1 MSTSVVD
8 EPSANEETSPL
19 LFAFTS
25 LPDPLTLSCLARVSR
40 FDHLALS
47 LVSKRYRSLVI
58 SPELYKT
65 RSLLGRTDECH
76 YVCLSTKTYPTSRWF
91 ILRRENTKTYL
102 ENAAAEDLVPVLS
115 FPTQLPELS
124 SFVALDWG
132 IYVIGGLTNDN
143 RTSDV
148 LLLDCRTNTW
158 RHAPSMGVARAS
170 AAAGV
175 VGGKIYVFGG
185 CESLDCSNWAEVF
198 DPKTQTWDVLVPMP
212 DRNEG
217 DNLIRETLVM
227 DEKVYAVSLWDGS
240 FYYSPREGKWGR
252 KKKPETQSYYC
263 VIENVLYSC
272 DKFGSLVWRDSEELE
287 WKEVKGLKALRL
299 KFPSSASFRSIANEK
314 CVSKLSSFGVNIVV
328 SSVRATFDVWWD
340 VWCTEISLERREEE
354 GEIWGT
360 IESEAVTV
368 VDHVPSGRVPVEVL
382 CSATVYV

>member
-1 MSTSVVD
+1 MSTSIVD
-8 EPSANEETSPL
+8 EPSANEETCPL
-19 LFAFTS
+19 LFPLTS
-25 LPDPLTLSCLARVSR
+25 LPDPLTLSCLALVSR
-40 FDHLALS
+40 LDHLALS

-124 SFVALDWG
+124 SFVALEWG
-132 IYVIGGLTNDN
+132 IYVIGGLTNDS

-185 CESLDCSNWAEVF
+185 CERFDCSNWAEVF

-217 DNLIRETLVM
+217 DNLIRETLVIE
-227 DEKVYAVSLWDGS
+227 EKVYAVTLWDGS
-240 FYYSPREGKWGR
+240 FYYSPRE
-252 KKKPETQSYYC
+252 
-263 VIENVLYSC
+263 
-272 DKFGSLVWRDSEELE
+272 VWRDSEELE

-299 KFPSSASFRSIANEK
+299 NFPSSASFRSSANER

-340 VWCTEISLERREEE
+340 VWCTEISLEKREEE

-382 CSATVYV
+382 CSVTVYV

>member
-1 MSTSVVD
+1 MSTPTI
-8 EPSANEETSPL
+8 EELSANEETSPL
-19 LFAFTS
+19 TS

-40 FDHLALS
+40 LDHLALS

-65 RSLLGRTDECH
+65 RSLLGRTEECL
-76 YVCLSTKTYPTSRWF
+76 YVCLSSKTYPTSRWF
-91 ILRRENTKTYL
+91 IIRRKDTKTILGY
-102 ENAAAEDLVPVLS
+102 AATEDLVPILS
-115 FPTQLPELS
+115 FPTVPELS
-124 SFVALDWG
+124 SFVAMDWG
-132 IYVIGGLTNDN
+132 IYVIGGFINDN

-158 RHAPSMGVARAS
+158 CRTPSMGVARAS

-185 CESLDCSNWAEVF
+185 CEDVDCSNWAEVF
-198 DPKTQTWDVLVPMP
+198 DPKTQTWETLVPMP

-227 DEKVYAVSLWDGS
+227 EEKVCAVSLWDGS
-240 FYYSPREGKWGR
+240 LYYSPREGKWGR
-252 KKKPETQSYYC
+252 KKKPETQSFYC
-263 VIENVLYSC
+263 VVDKVLYSC
-272 DKFGSLVWRDSEELE
+272 DKFGNLVWRESEELE
-287 WKEVKGLKALRL
+287 WKEVKGLTALR
-299 KFPSSASFRSIANEK
+299 SSANEK
-314 CVSKLSSFGVNIVV
+314 CVSKLSNFGVNIVV

-360 IESEAVTV
+360 IVSGAVTV
-368 VDHVPSGRVPVEVL
+368 VDHVPSGHVPVEVL